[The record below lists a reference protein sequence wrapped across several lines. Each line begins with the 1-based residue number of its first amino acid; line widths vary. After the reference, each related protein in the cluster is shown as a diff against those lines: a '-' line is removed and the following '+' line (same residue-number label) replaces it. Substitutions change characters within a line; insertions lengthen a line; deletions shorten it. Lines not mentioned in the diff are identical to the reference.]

1 MSRFPCI
8 ITTVYNYK
16 SIGEMTDMTT
26 QKNFREF
33 ATITFGVFL
42 VAVAVHFFMVP
53 SKIVIGSISG
63 LSMVLEQLTGIPLS
77 IISLVL
83 NAVLLV
89 VGFIFI
95 GKEFGGKT
103 VYTSL
108 LLPVI
113 LRIFEMLFPNSRS
126 VTGNPVYDLVTYILV
141 VALGQAILF
150 HVNASSGGLDVI
162 AKLLHKY
169 CQTDIGTAVM
179 LAGLVTSLSSILV
192 YDLSTLVVSILGT
205 YANGV
210 AVDYFIDG
218 FNKRKRVCIISDEY
232 EDIQDYIIH
241 DLDRGATLYVAQGA
255 YDEKHRTELVTILE
269 KQEYRKLLNYLNTN
283 KKKVFITVSTVNEV
297 LGMWNRKGR

>member
-1 MSRFPCI
+1 MNR
-8 ITTVYNYK
+8 
-16 SIGEMTDMTT
+16 

-33 ATITFGVFL
+33 VTITFGVFL
-42 VAVAVHFFMVP
+42 VSVAVYFFMVP

-77 IISLVL
+77 IIAFVL
-83 NAVLLV
+83 NALLLI

-108 LLPVI
+108 LLPVF
-113 LRIFEMLFPNSRS
+113 LRIFEMFVPNVQS
-126 VTGNPVYDLVTYILV
+126 VTGNPVYDLVTYILI
-141 VALGQAILF
+141 VALGQALLF

-169 CQTDIGTAVM
+169 FHMEIGTAVM
-179 LAGLVTSLSSILV
+179 LAGFVTSMSSILV
-192 YDLSTLVVSILGT
+192 YDLSTLVVGILGT

-218 FNKRKRVCIISDEY
+218 FNKRKRVCIIADEY
-232 EDIQDYIIH
+232 EDIQNYIIN
-241 DLDRGATLYVAQGA
+241 DLNRGATLYVAQGA

-269 KQEYRKLLNYLNTN
+269 QQEYRKLLNYLNTN
-283 KKKVFITVSTVNEV
+283 DKKVFVTVSTVNEV
-297 LGMWNRKGR
+297 VGTWNKKKR

>member
-1 MSRFPCI
+1 
-8 ITTVYNYK
+8 
-16 SIGEMTDMTT
+16 MTT
-26 QKNFREF
+26 RKNFREF
-33 ATITFGVFL
+33 FTITFGVFL
-42 VAVAVHFFMVP
+42 VAVAVYFFMVP

-63 LSMVLEQLTGIPLS
+63 LSMVLEQITGIPLS
-77 IISLVL
+77 IIAFVL
-83 NAVLLV
+83 NALLLV
-89 VGFIFI
+89 VGFVFI

-108 LLPVI
+108 LLPVF
-113 LRIFEMLFPNSRS
+113 LWVFEFLFPKINS
-126 VTGNPVYDLVTYILV
+126 VTGNPVYDLVSYILI

-150 HVNASSGGLDVI
+150 HVNASSGGLDVV

-169 CQTDIGTAVM
+169 FHTEIGTAVM
-179 LAGLVTSLSSILV
+179 LAGFATALSSVLV

-205 YANGV
+205 YANGI

-232 EDIQDYIIH
+232 EDIQNYIIK

-283 KKKVFITVSTVNEV
+283 NKKVFITVSTVNEV
-297 LGMWNRKGR
+297 VGKWNKKR